1 MHEVALVPMLVELQI
16 RDFAIIDRLSLRP
29 GAGLN
34 ALTGETGAG
43 KSIIIDA
50 LGAVLGDRT
59 AADVVRTGARRAS
72 VDATFDL
79 TELPNRGEVEL
90 LLYEIGIE
98 ADEDELILSRE
109 ISANGRSGAR
119 INGRAVTASNLQRVG
134 HLLVDIHGQS
144 EHLSLLRADQQLM
157 MLDRYAGT
165 LGQREEFAELVV
177 KIREL
182 REQIAGIERGERD
195 RAQRIDLLSFQAD
208 EIASAALAPG
218 EDDALAAERRVLE
231 STERLV
237 TESSEA
243 IALLLGGELEGEQ
256 PALASIRRA
265 AQLAQDLAL
274 IDPALADVAQRMS
287 EQLYLLED
295 VAAELRDYRDAVDPD
310 PNRLEVVE
318 DRIDLIQRLKRKYGA
333 TIEEINA
340 FGEEAQRELEA
351 LTGGAGGIEALRVRL
366 DELERDAAK
375 IASSLSATRT
385 IAAERMSAEIEQAIH
400 DLRMGRASVV
410 VQVTQQASPEGL
422 PLPSGSRVA
431 FDATGIDR
439 VEFMLAAN
447 LGEALRPLARVASG
461 GETARLMLAIKS
473 ILASADATPT
483 LVFDEVDTG
492 VGGRSGQVVGEKLW
506 SLTSGHQVLV
516 ITHLAQIAAFGDAH
530 FRIAKQD
537 REGVTLTDIHEITGD
552 ERVAEVAEMLAGEP
566 PTPATLKSA
575 TEMLDVA
582 EQWKREA
589 KSVRSA

>member
-1 MHEVALVPMLVELQI
+1 MLVELQI

-43 KSIIIDA
+43 KSIVIDA

-59 AADVVRTGARRAS
+59 AADVVRTGAKRAS

-79 TELPNRGEVEL
+79 TELPNRSEIEAL
-90 LLYEIGIE
+90 LDEIGIE
-98 ADEDELILSRE
+98 PEDDELILTRE
-109 ISANGRSGAR
+109 IAASGRSGAR
-119 INGRAVTASNLQRVG
+119 INGRAVTVSNLQRIG

-144 EHLSLLRADQQLM
+144 EHLSLLRADQQLL

-165 LGQREEFAELVV
+165 LGQRAEFAGLVA

-208 EIASAALAPG
+208 EIAAAALVPG
-218 EDDALAAERRVLE
+218 EDDALASERRVLE

-237 TESSEA
+237 TESAEA
-243 IALLLGGELEGEQ
+243 LAIMLGGEIEGEQ
-256 PALASIRRA
+256 PIIPSVRRVH
-265 AQLAQDLAL
+265 QLAQDLAQ
-274 IDPALADVAQRMS
+274 IDSALAETAQRLE
-287 EQLYLLED
+287 EQVYLLED
-295 VAAELRDYRDAVDPD
+295 IAAEFRNYREAIDPD
-310 PNRLEVVE
+310 PSRLEAVI
-318 DRIDLIQRLKRKYGA
+318 DRLDLIQALKRKYGA

-351 LTGGAGGIEALRVRL
+351 LTGGAGGIESLRRRL
-366 DELERDAAK
+366 DELERDAAL
-375 IASSLSATRT
+375 IASSLSAART
-385 IAAERMSAEIEQAIH
+385 IAAERMSGEIEQAIH

-410 VQVTQQASPEGL
+410 VQVTQHDSPDGL
-422 PLPSGSRVA
+422 PQPDGSLLA
-431 FDATGIDR
+431 FDSTGIDR

-473 ILASADATPT
+473 ILAGADATPT

-506 SLTSGHQVLV
+506 SLTSGHQVIV

-530 FRIAKQD
+530 FRIAKHD
-537 REGVTLTDIHEITGD
+537 REGVTLTDVHEITGD

-582 EQWKREA
+582 SRWKRDMQR
-589 KSVRSA
+589 VRSA

>member
-1 MHEVALVPMLVELQI
+1 MLVELQI
-16 RDFAIIDRLSLRP
+16 RDFAIIDRLTLRP
-29 GAGLN
+29 VSGLS

-43 KSIIIDA
+43 KSIVIDA

-59 AADVVRTGARRAS
+59 AADVVRTGAKRAS
-72 VDATFDL
+72 VDAIFDL
-79 TELPNRGEVEL
+79 TVMPNRGEIESL
-90 LLYEIGIE
+90 LNEIGIE
-98 ADEDELILSRE
+98 SEDDELILARE
-109 ISANGRSGAR
+109 IAASGRSGAR
-119 INGRAVTASNLQRVG
+119 INGRAVTVSNLQRVG

-144 EHLSLLRADQQLM
+144 EHLSLLRADQQLL

-165 LGQREEFAELVV
+165 LGQRAEFAALVT

-195 RAQRIDLLSFQAD
+195 RAQRIDLLSFQAE
-208 EIASAALAPG
+208 EIATAALAPG
-218 EDDALAAERRVLE
+218 EHDALAAERRVLE

-243 IALLLGGELEGEQ
+243 IAIMLGGEIEGEQ
-256 PALASIRRA
+256 PIIPSVRRVH
-265 AQLAQDLAL
+265 QLAQDLAQ
-274 IDPALADVAQRMS
+274 IDPALTETAQRLG

-295 VAAELRDYRDAVDPD
+295 IAAELRDYRDAIVPD
-310 PNRLEVVE
+310 PTRLEIVD
-318 DRIDLIQRLKRKYGA
+318 DRLDLIQRLKRKYGA

-340 FGEEAQRELEA
+340 FGEEAQRELDQ
-351 LTGGAGGIEALRVRL
+351 LTGGAGGIDALRKRL
-366 DELERDAAK
+366 DELELDAARL
-375 IASSLSATRT
+375 ASSLSAART
-385 IAAERMSAEIEQAIH
+385 IAAERMSTEIEQAIH

-410 VQVTQQASPEGL
+410 VQVTQHEAPDGL
-422 PLPSGSRVA
+422 PQRDGSRLA

-473 ILASADATPT
+473 ILAGADATPT

-506 SLTSGHQVLV
+506 SLTSGHQVIV

-537 REGVTLTDIHEITGD
+537 REGVTLTDIHEITGN

-582 EQWKREA
+582 AVWKREA

>member
-1 MHEVALVPMLVELQI
+1 MLVELQI
-16 RDFAIIDRLSLRP
+16 RDFAIIDRLVLRP
-29 GAGLN
+29 GPGLN

-59 AADVVRTGARRAS
+59 AADVVRTGAKRAS

-79 TELPNRGEVEL
+79 TELPNRNEVDL
-90 LLYEIGIE
+90 VLDEIGIE
-98 ADEDELILSRE
+98 SEDGELILSRE
-109 ISANGRSGAR
+109 IAASGRSGAR
-119 INGRAVTASNLQRVG
+119 INGRAVTASNLQRIG

-144 EHLSLLRADQQLM
+144 EHLSLLRADQQLQ
-157 MLDRYAGT
+157 MLDRYAGL
-165 LGQREEFAELVV
+165 LGQRAEFAELVV

-208 EIASAALAPG
+208 EIATAALQPG
-218 EDDALAAERRVLE
+218 EDEALAAERRVLE

-243 IALLLGGELEGEQ
+243 LALMLGGEIEGEQ
-256 PALASIRRA
+256 PIIPSVRRVH
-265 AQLAQDLAL
+265 QLAEDLAQ
-274 IDPALADVAQRMS
+274 IDPALSETAQRLG

-295 VAAELRDYRDAVDPD
+295 IAAELRDYRDSIDPD
-310 PNRLEVVE
+310 PTRLEIVD
-318 DRIDLIQRLKRKYGA
+318 DRLDLIQRLKRKYGA

-340 FGEEAQRELEA
+340 FGEEAQRELEQ
-351 LTGGAGGIEALRVRL
+351 LTGGAGGVEALRARL
-366 DELERDAAK
+366 DELERNAAE
-375 IASSLSATRT
+375 IASSLSAART
-385 IAAERMSAEIEQAIH
+385 IAADRMSSEIEQAIH

-410 VQVTQQASPEGL
+410 VQVTQHEATDGL
-422 PLPSGSRVA
+422 PQRDGSRLA
-431 FDATGIDR
+431 FDSTGIDR

-473 ILASADATPT
+473 ILANADATPT

-506 SLTSGHQVLV
+506 SLTAGHQVLV

-582 EQWKREA
+582 KQWKREV
-589 KSVRSA
+589 KGVRSA